1 MKKFDENKELEQLL
15 QTVEHAGRDARRQQ
29 ALGDMI
35 DQMAAAEEKHRG
47 FWWWGG
53 RVAAAACLVFFISTA
68 VRVWFI
74 PVDEPD
80 KPMVA
85 AVDIDRLPAVQ
96 ADDLQPR
103 LPETKTVRRTRPVI
117 PPENIE
123 NQELLEFPELLESS
137 ETIEEFYAE
146 APAEEKE
153 NPVIEQDIAVV
164 PIIEE
169 QPAEPVAVAQTTPV
183 TTSEPAALKPARRS
197 LFGSIFRHSEPSKM
211 DGTILAINIL

>member
-1 MKKFDENKELEQLL
+1 MKEFDENKELEQLL

-29 ALGDMI
+29 ELGDMI
-35 DQMAAAEEKHRG
+35 DRMAAAEEKHRG

-85 AVDIDRLPAVQ
+85 AVDTDRQPAVQ
-96 ADDLQPR
+96 ADDLQP
-103 LPETKTVRRTRPVI
+103 LQPATKAVRRAKPVVHT
-117 PPENIE
+117 E
-123 NQELLEFPELLESS
+123 NQEYTETQEIPEIQ

-146 APAEEKE
+146 VPAEETEKE
-153 NPVIEQDIAVV
+153 PLMIEQDVAVA
-164 PIIEE
+164 PIVEE

-183 TTSEPAALKPARRS
+183 TSSESDAPKPARRS
-197 LFGSIFRHSEPSKM
+197 LFGSLFRHAEPSKM
-211 DGTILAINIL
+211 DGTVLAINIL